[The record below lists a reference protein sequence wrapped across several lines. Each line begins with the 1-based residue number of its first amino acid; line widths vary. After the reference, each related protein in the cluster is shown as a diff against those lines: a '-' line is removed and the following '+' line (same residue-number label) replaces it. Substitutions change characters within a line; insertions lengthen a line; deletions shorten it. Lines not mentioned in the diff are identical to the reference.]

1 MAALSDKRFVVTAK
15 PKGYTA
21 KKSFQ
26 SKQSS
31 NFKMSQEDFDPNVD
45 AEEVVE
51 LDEEQE
57 LELSVAVEFVLA
69 SLKGMR
75 ASEMM
80 KIVKAV
86 TAQLDKKIKSEEKHS
101 EKLSLKAAK
110 GNPRKGF
117 RPPQLRK
124 NVAWV
129 EFVLKDAL
137 KNGWPSFTVPD
148 GDDEI
153 QMPKSV
159 FHDGAHIYEDSISA
173 DTPDGRQIIRKEAM
187 SLSKMYKTANHD
199 LVATFEREYAQLPV
213 PEEEKKSSEPEEPKP
228 KRVMSLAEKEA
239 ERARVK
245 AEKAEKLKEEKAA
258 AKAEKDRLKAEKK
271 AQSDAIKAKAKA
283 AADAA
288 KAAVSIP
295 KKAVKKSTAPVKA
308 DGVSIQLS
316 SSSSSSST
324 KSATP
329 LPTVAAM
336 PKLTLP
342 KRAVTPAAPA
352 VVAWSC
358 PNDGGVYPWPFKG
371 RNYLRN
377 FDNEVWVANN
387 GSLGKWVGVF
397 KPETNAI
404 DTTVPEPEFDEE
416 DDE

>member
-1 MAALSDKRFVVTAK
+1 
-15 PKGYTA
+15 
-21 KKSFQ
+21 
-26 SKQSS
+26 
-31 NFKMSQEDFDPNVD
+31 MSQEDSFDPNVD
-45 AEEVVE
+45 TEEVVE

-101 EKLSLKAAK
+101 EKLSQKAAK

-153 QMPKSV
+153 QMPNSV
-159 FHDGAHIYEDSISA
+159 FHDGAHIYEDSVTE

-187 SLSKMYKTANHD
+187 SLSKMYKATNHE

-245 AEKAEKLKEEKAA
+245 AEKANKLKAEKAA

-316 SSSSSSST
+316 ASSSSST
-324 KSATP
+324 ASTP
-329 LPTVAAM
+329 LPTVATM

-342 KRAVTPAAPA
+342 KRAATPAAT
-352 VVAWSC
+352 VVAEWTC
-358 PNDGGVYPWPFKG
+358 PADGGVYPWPFKG

-377 FDNEVWVANN
+377 SDNEVWLANN
-387 GSLGKWVGVF
+387 GSLGKWVGVYRLES
-397 KPETNAI
+397 KSI

-416 DDE
+416 EEDDE

>member
-1 MAALSDKRFVVTAK
+1 
-15 PKGYTA
+15 
-21 KKSFQ
+21 
-26 SKQSS
+26 
-31 NFKMSQEDFDPNVD
+31 MSQEDSFDPNVD
-45 AEEVVE
+45 TEEVVE

-57 LELSVAVEFVLA
+57 LELSVAVEFVLT

-86 TAQLDKKIKSEEKHS
+86 TTQLDKKIKSEEKHS
-101 EKLSLKAAK
+101 EKLSQKAAK

-159 FHDGAHIYEDSISA
+159 FQDGAHIYEDSITE

-187 SLSKMYKTANHD
+187 SLSKMYKAANHE
-199 LVATFEREYAQLPV
+199 LVAAFEREYAQLPV
-213 PEEEKKSSEPEEPKP
+213 PEEEKKSSEPEEAKP

-245 AEKAEKLKEEKAA
+245 AEKADKLKAEKAA
-258 AKAEKDRLKAEKK
+258 AKAEKERLKAELK
-271 AQSDAIKAKAKA
+271 AKQDAIKAKAKA

-316 SSSSSSST
+316 SSSSSSSSST
-324 KSATP
+324 PTP

-377 FDNEVWVANN
+377 HDNEVWLSND
-387 GSLGKWVGVF
+387 GQLGKWVGVYNSDS
-397 KPETNAI
+397 KSI
-404 DTTVPEPEFDEE
+404 DTSVPEPEFDEE
-416 DDE
+416 ESEVSA